1 MAWRAHSPAGEA
13 DLRPTSSIRRFR
25 PTGDAAPVRA
35 GLLADRRGAVAIEF
49 AIVSIPFFL
58 LLFSILELALM
69 FFVGQVLDTATVT
82 ASRLIRTGEAKA
94 QSLTPAQFKA
104 QICTGMLNLADCN
117 SRLYVDVQSY
127 SKFGDYK
134 PTSPLDKDRKITS
147 TKYTVGN
154 KSEIIV
160 VRSFYAWPVLFDI
173 LARNTTRLANGDQ
186 VLGAVVAFQ
195 TEPFPW

>member
-1 MAWRAHSPAGEA
+1 MF
-13 DLRPTSSIRRFR
+13 RRFR
-25 PTGDAAPVRA
+25 PTGDVAPADA

-127 SKFGDYK
+127 SKFSDYK
-134 PTSPLDKDRKITS
+134 PTSPLDKNKKITS
-147 TKYTVGN
+147 TKFTAGN

-160 VRSFYAWPVLFDI
+160 VRSFYAWPVLFDF
-173 LARNTTRLANGDQ
+173 LARDTARLSTGDQ
-186 VLGAVVAFQ
+186 LLGAVVAFGQ
-195 TEPFPW
+195 RQFEAQ